1 MLVKI
6 LTTIFILILLDS
18 IYFYVN
24 KDFLSQQVLDVQG
37 TPISLNLFPAFLCY
51 IALAFGINYFIL
63 REKKSLL
70 DAFLLGVVIY
80 AVYETTN
87 KAVERAR
94 AGKGPTLIECLTYRW
109 LGHVGPSNDLDK
121 GLRSKQELERWMKK
135 CPIKRLEKYFVD
147 YHILPERKLKNIRK
161 QVEKQVEDAV
171 AFARNSPYPEQS
183 SLLEHIFKEECS

>member
-6 LTTIFILILLDS
+6 ITTIFILILLDS

-37 TPISLNLFPAFLCY
+37 TPVSLNLLPAFLCY
-51 IALAFGINYFIL
+51 IALAFGLNYFIL

-87 KAVERAR
+87 KATFKKWTYKIVVMD
-94 AGKGPTLIECLTYRW
+94 TLWGGILFTLTTFI
-109 LGHVGPSNDLDK
+109 
-121 GLRSKQELERWMKK
+121 M
-135 CPIKRLEKYFVD
+135 
-147 YHILPERKLKNIRK
+147 RKIYK
-161 QVEKQVEDAV
+161 
-171 AFARNSPYPEQS
+171 F
-183 SLLEHIFKEECS
+183 

>member
-6 LTTIFILILLDS
+6 ITTIFILIFLDS
-18 IYFYVN
+18 IYFYIN

-51 IALAFGINYFIL
+51 IALAFGVNYFIL

-87 KAVERAR
+87 KASFKKWTYKIVVMDTLW
-94 AGKGPTLIECLTYRW
+94 GGILFVLTTLI
-109 LGHVGPSNDLDK
+109 
-121 GLRSKQELERWMKK
+121 M
-135 CPIKRLEKYFVD
+135 
-147 YHILPERKLKNIRK
+147 RKIYKL
-161 QVEKQVEDAV
+161 
-171 AFARNSPYPEQS
+171 
-183 SLLEHIFKEECS
+183 